1 MPQATRSPLIG
12 KEIDL
17 DDRSESPDFVED
29 ISTNRLL
36 CDILLELKKITFHL
50 SMITDN
56 DITNADVEV

>member
-1 MPQATRSPLIG
+1 MPQTTRSPILDR
-12 KEIDL
+12 EIDVS
-17 DDRSESPDFVED
+17 DRSENPVFTED

-50 SMITDN
+50 SIMTDN